1 MSIICTVFF
10 LQVCLQAL
18 LPVNADWTARTPRS
32 LMALK
37 DSCLVIPCTF
47 NYPGQSKPQSDIT
60 AIWYQNEYTIL
71 YQSDKPETQG
81 RAALVGNLEHKNCSL
96 WIKQVK
102 KEDGVSYKL
111 RLEIRNLDKYSFP
124 SSPHVTVQERP
135 TDPQLLGYRSDLTEG
150 ELLTI
155 TCRTT
160 HTCIVNPP
168 TLLWQPQF
176 DMVQEEHR
184 MLGEGEWEVVSKQ
197 TFLVSANHH
206 QKAVSCKAQYPSG
219 QEARITGKTFSVLYS
234 PQNTSVRI
242 RKGIKTP
249 EEGSSVS
256 LMCSSNSNPPATSYT
271 WYRVLKDT
279 ILRLPENN
287 HTLQAT
293 NISRAN
299 PSYFCMVK
307 NELGAQNS
315 TLLHFNV
322 QYKPEIL
329 PESNCVFH
337 YRQFECQCL
346 VRSNPSAVITW
357 YLSDRK
363 VKQTD
368 VDISLN
374 FNLSSSMTRSL
385 LVGPTSLGANISCT
399 ASNKLGVTQLGFH
412 GYGSWYQSWIVPT
425 AAAVGALFILLFT
438 AAVIGCIWKRRKKDQ
453 IKKDPDIAVL
463 KTARQEKIKNGIH
476 SKESFLTANSTELYV
491 NVDFI
496 KFSKHRKSAP
506 SSGKKSSEGSYQSV
520 FSDRYDDAIY
530 QNY

>member
-219 QEARITGKTFSVLYS
+219 QEARITGKTFSVLY
-234 PQNTSVRI
+234 
-242 RKGIKTP
+242 
-249 EEGSSVS
+249 
-256 LMCSSNSNPPATSYT
+256 
-271 WYRVLKDT
+271 
-279 ILRLPENN
+279 
-287 HTLQAT
+287 
-293 NISRAN
+293 
-299 PSYFCMVK
+299 
-307 NELGAQNS
+307 
-315 TLLHFNV
+315 
-322 QYKPEIL
+322 KPEIL